1 MGAALPEDLFRL
13 KIRNQK
19 QWPELNRQ
27 IRSLAMNNGIS
38 LKAKMAAG
46 VVALAAIAVSAAPV
60 EARDGRNAAAAAG
73 VVGGLAAGAAI
84 GAATQ
89 PRYYEGGPAYGA
101 YAPVRE
107 RRVVVEDDDNG
118 ECYVKTRR
126 VYVNGVMRVRRST
139 VCE

>member
-1 MGAALPEDLFRL
+1 
-13 KIRNQK
+13 
-19 QWPELNRQ
+19 
-27 IRSLAMNNGIS
+27 MNNGIS

-46 VVALAAIAVSAAPV
+46 VVALAAVAVSAAPV

-89 PRYYEGGPAYGA
+89 PHYYEGRPAYGA

-107 RRVVVEDDDNG
+107 RHVIVEDDNDDG
-118 ECYVKTRR
+118 CYVRTRR
-126 VYVNGVMRVRRST
+126 VYVNGVMRVRRAT

>member
-1 MGAALPEDLFRL
+1 
-13 KIRNQK
+13 
-19 QWPELNRQ
+19 
-27 IRSLAMNNGIS
+27 MNNGIS

-89 PRYYEGGPAYGA
+89 PRYYEGQRA

-107 RRVVVEDDDNG
+107 RRVIVEDDNSDD
-118 ECYVKTRR
+118 CYVRTRR
-126 VYVNGVMRVRRST
+126 VYVNGVMRVRRAT

>member
-1 MGAALPEDLFRL
+1 
-13 KIRNQK
+13 
-19 QWPELNRQ
+19 
-27 IRSLAMNNGIS
+27 MNNGIS

-89 PRYYEGGPAYGA
+89 PRYYEGRPAYGG

-118 ECYVKTRR
+118 ECFVKTRR

>member
-1 MGAALPEDLFRL
+1 M
-13 KIRNQK
+13 
-19 QWPELNRQ
+19 
-27 IRSLAMNNGIS
+27 SNGIS
-38 LKAKMAAG
+38 LKAKLAAG

-60 EARDGRNAAAAAG
+60 EARDGQNAAAAAG

-89 PRYYEGGPAYGA
+89 PRYYEGRPARA

-107 RRVVVEDDDNG
+107 RRVIVEDDDNE
-118 ECYVKTRR
+118 ECFVKTRR